1 MKANIARQLNEVA
14 ETMPLVFEWELQPE
28 VVDGDWL
35 RFSAIGDTQKI
46 DPAQQYRID
55 LPVMVAVSHKQ
66 QVKDAY
72 KRGGFEAVKE
82 YHRSVMNKIKLK
94 A

>member
-14 ETMPLVFEWELQPE
+14 ETMPLVFEWEMRPETVEGSWLKYSPIADRQP
-28 VVDGDWL
+28 
-35 RFSAIGDTQKI
+35 I
-46 DPAQQYRID
+46 DPDQDYNIE
-55 LPVMVAVSHKQ
+55 LPVMVAVEHKQ

-72 KRGGFEAVKE
+72 KRGGFEAVRE
-82 YHRSVMNKIKLK
+82 YHRSVMNKIKPK